1 MISLVRWFSV
11 SAERVSSTSW
21 GSSSTSRILLGL
33 AIIPTLDQRKG
44 KVEGST
50 ATHAALRPSVPSV
63 ALDNTPDGGQPDAGA
78 LELLHAMQPLE
89 HPKKLIYVLH
99 FEANPVVADEVD
111 GLVLLYSTADLDLG
125 SLAGARVL
133 EGVGE
138 EVLPDQVQQRRVPAN
153 LRQFFDPPIDVPPVR
168 VRL

>member
-89 HPKKLIYVLH
+89 HPKEFIYVLH
-99 FEANPVVADEVD
+99 IESHAVVADEVD
-111 GLVLLYSTADLDLG
+111 GLVPVALGTHLD
-125 SLAGARVL
+125 
-133 EGVGE
+133 
-138 EVLPDQVQQRRVPAN
+138 
-153 LRQFFDPPIDVPPVR
+153 
-168 VRL
+168 